1 MRKLWW
7 SIGGSTCQ
15 DLYLHFI
22 CTDLR

>member
-22 CTDLR
+22 CTKLK